1 MEKIADI
8 VHFIKSNRMSYPEFF
23 VIIGVIL
30 NSFVWCVIALFR
42 YYSMYD
48 MVFDSGIITLTMEY
62 NLHFFNASFLMYM
75 AGFSLDRI
83 LFSPLVLIDGIPG
96 MLVIQEIALSIPAY
110 IIFKIGQ
117 LKIKDNFTLML
128 ISIAYLIY
136 FPLSGAFYFDYHFQS
151 FFILFFLLGVYLFET
166 KRYKSSTLFM
176 FLAGS
181 VRFPYMIFPVLFF
194 TIILIQTLINRA
206 DPERKLKRLA
216 IQNVAFMAATLILS
230 YFLISDSYFLL
241 AQKVYSDTGISGYLH
256 ISSNSFIGNLLSN
269 LDNKII
275 TFILIFSPFLFISI
289 KKFKWII
296 YTIPYLVLL
305 IFNNYNVYVYPNF
318 FHFQYATL
326 YAPFL
331 FLLILDNVPEE
342 IQTKGSRG
350 NEKYRIM
357 FYYNQLKT
365 QITKRRKP
373 ITFFLIVVVAAMIFQ
388 PYSPVNNYSAN
399 GFNMNFFHPNITTYN
414 DYVKV
419 VNLIPSND
427 PYVLYQ
433 DNLPY
438 VDVHDPALSCLD
450 AYNQFS
456 PSTNYSSIVLM
467 NGSITSR
474 VDYVL
479 AYVGGNSIN
488 LNTIKMIDKLYQKGN
503 YGIEA
508 YLDGFILLAK
518 NYTKKPVYL
527 SMVSFK
533 NDYISKYNNTQSLFT
548 FPNLVPGIYDFNF
561 SSGTSGSRIIFE
573 KFFSNYI
580 SNISYSV
587 LNETIYAIG
596 NSYNLNVTINIE
608 SVILDGYAIFNTLHS
623 YDYQS
628 LSIYGPYN
636 KIT

>member
-1 MEKIADI
+1 
-8 VHFIKSNRMSYPEFF
+8 
-23 VIIGVIL
+23 
-30 NSFVWCVIALFR
+30 
-42 YYSMYD
+42 MYD
-48 MVFDSGIITLTMEY
+48 MVFDSGIVTLTMEY
-62 NLHFFNASFLMYM
+62 NLHFFNAPFLMYM
-75 AGFSLDRI
+75 TGFSLDRI

-151 FFILFFLLGVYLFET
+151 FFILFFMLGVYLFET
-166 KRYKSSTLFM
+166 KRYKSTTLFM

-194 TIILIQTLINRA
+194 TIILIQTLINKA
-206 DPERKLKRLA
+206 DPERKLKRFA
-216 IQNVAFMAATLILS
+216 IQNVAFMGATLILS

-256 ISSNSFIGNLLSN
+256 ISSNSFMGNFLSN

-296 YTIPYLVLL
+296 YTIPYLFLL
-305 IFNNYNVYVYPNF
+305 IFNNYLVYVYPNF
-318 FHFQYATL
+318 YHFQYATL

-331 FLLILDNVPEE
+331 FLLILDNIPEE

-357 FYYNQLKT
+357 IYYNQLKT
-365 QITKRRKP
+365 QITRRRKP
-373 ITFFLIVVVAAMIFQ
+373 ITFFLIVVVAAIIFQ

-399 GFNMNFFHPNITTYN
+399 GFNMNIFHPNITTYN

-419 VNLIPSND
+419 VNLIPAND

-450 AYNQFS
+450 AYSQFS
-456 PSTNYSSIVLM
+456 PSTNYSNIILM

-488 LNTIKMIDKLYQKGN
+488 LNTINMIDKLYQKGN

-527 SMVSFK
+527 SQVSFK
-533 NDYISKYNNTQSLFT
+533 NDYISKYNNTQSIFT
-548 FPNLVPGIYDFNF
+548 FPTLVPGIYNFNF
-561 SSGTSGSRIIFE
+561 SSGASGSRIIFE
-573 KFFSNYI
+573 KFFSSYI

-587 LNETIYAIG
+587 LNETTYAIG
-596 NSYNLNVTINIE
+596 NSYNINVTINIE
-608 SVILDGYAIFNTLHS
+608 SVILDGYAIFNTSHS

-636 KIT
+636 KII